1 MKNLIS
7 ILIIAITITFSSN
20 AVAQGY
26 AANRATPAQE
36 KKAEDIILKFNDVLS
51 LTEKQEL
58 LFKNKQVEFV
68 YANETVLNS
77 ERSKKEINAI
87 LLALYQEQANEM
99 KEILT
104 QPQFDLYVEYRSKY
118 DPLFVILK

>member
-1 MKNLIS
+1 LQ
-7 ILIIAITITFSSN
+7 FD
-20 AVAQGY
+20 
-26 AANRATPAQE
+26 
-36 KKAEDIILKFNDVLS
+36 DILS

-58 LFKNKQVEFV
+58 LFKNKQAEFI
-68 YANETVLNS
+68 YANEAVLNS
-77 ERSKKEINAI
+77 ERSNKEINNI

-104 QPQFDLYVEYRSKY
+104 QPQFDIYVKYRSKF

>member
-1 MKNLIS
+1 MKYFLQLITV
-7 ILIIAITITFSSN
+7 AISLFVTSN
-20 AVAQGY
+20 AFAQGY
-26 AANRATPAQE
+26 TANKATPAQE
-36 KKAEDIILKFNDVLS
+36 KKANDIVLQFDDILS

-58 LFKNKQVEFV
+58 LFKNKQAEFI
-68 YANETVLNS
+68 YANEAVLNS
-77 ERSKKEINAI
+77 ERSNKEINNI

-104 QPQFDLYVEYRSKY
+104 QPQFDIYVKYRSKF

>member
-1 MKNLIS
+1 MKNFIQLITVAFS
-7 ILIIAITITFSSN
+7 LLITTN
-20 AVAQGY
+20 AFAQGY
-26 AANRATPAQE
+26 TTNKATPAQE
-36 KKAEDIILKFNDVLS
+36 KKADDIVLKFDDVLS

-58 LFKNKQVEFV
+58 LFKNKQAEFV
-68 YANETVLNS
+68 YANEAVLNS
-77 ERSKKEINAI
+77 ERSKKEINGI

-104 QPQFDLYVEYRSKY
+104 PPQFDLYVQYRSKY